1 MCAVEIQNA
10 EYRTERM
17 ADRKSV
23 DFFWNV
29 TRKVPQVRSRD
40 FNNTM
45 RGVVLAA
52 QKISYETG
60 CSERSARV
68 LSTGAKCE

>member
-1 MCAVEIQNA
+1 MCTVEIQNA

-17 ADRKSV
+17 TDRKSV

-52 QKISYETG
+52 QKSLMKLVALNEVRE
-60 CSERSARV
+60 S
-68 LSTGAKCE
+68 